1 MAMEVPADLLHLYHA
16 SLTRKRSL
24 YHLLAAFEFDP
35 ARLRHASDRE
45 LFARGIQPAECA
57 RLRASHAQAV
67 GADLA
72 WAEREHNRLMSCCD
86 ADYPPL
92 LREID
97 DPPILLYLR
106 GQARLANS
114 PQIAIVGSRHCT
126 PGGATN
132 AREFASALAGTG
144 VVITS
149 GLALGIDSHAHRG
162 TLEAGGATVA
172 VLGGG
177 IEQVYP
183 ASNAGLAGR
192 IADRGLLI
200 SEFPLESRP
209 VRHHFPRRNRII
221 SGLALATL
229 VVEAAERSGSLITA
243 RLAAEQGREVY
254 ALPGSIHNPLAR
266 GCHRLIRDGARLAQ
280 DPFELLE
287 ELGPLLGFTAAAA
300 AHQAAK
306 KAPTLDPCQSRL
318 LDAIGF
324 DPVDC
329 DLIIQRSGLTIEQL
343 SSMLPILELN
353 DLIRS
358 APGGCYVRI

>member
-1 MAMEVPADLLHLYHA
+1 MEVPTDLLHLYHA
-16 SLTRKRSL
+16 SVYRRRSL
-24 YHLLAAFEFDP
+24 YDLLSAFDFDP
-35 ARLRHASDRE
+35 GSLRHASDQE
-45 LFARGIQPAECA
+45 LAVRGIAPAERTC
-57 RLRASHAQAV
+57 LRASHPHAV
-67 GADLA
+67 KADLA
-72 WAEREHNRLMSCCD
+72 WAERSRNRLLGCCD
-86 ADYPPL
+86 ADYPAL

-106 GQARLANS
+106 GDSALVGK

-126 PGGATN
+126 PGGAAN
-132 AREFASALAGTG
+132 AREFATTLSAAGFT
-144 VVITS
+144 ITS

-162 TLEAGGATVA
+162 TLDAGGQTIA

-177 IEQVYP
+177 IENVYP
-183 ASNAGLAGR
+183 AGNAGLAER
-192 IADRGLLI
+192 IVDIGLLI
-200 SEFPLESRP
+200 SEFPLAAKP
-209 VRHHFPRRNRII
+209 ARHHFPRRNRII

-243 RLAAEQGREVY
+243 RLAAEQGREVF
-254 ALPGSIHNPLAR
+254 ALPSSIHNPLAR
-266 GCHRLIRDGARLAQ
+266 GCHRLIRDGARLAEA
-280 DPFELLE
+280 PMELLD
-287 ELGPLLGFTAAAA
+287 ELGPLHGFSAAAA
-300 AHQAAK
+300 AER
-306 KAPTLDPCQSRL
+306 APAPSPALDPCQRRL

-329 DLIIQRSGLTIEQL
+329 DRIIQRSGLTIEQL